1 MNKNIR
7 KLIHEFQPQAI
18 HIPIE
23 KCELEE
29 TVDLL
34 FNAMFPVCAEPDV
47 KHIRKMLEKAAHTLL
62 TNIAKLTNVGFAE
75 SVVEKFF

>member
-47 KHIRKMLEKAAHTLL
+47 KHIRKMLKRLHIHFNKHCQTYECR
-62 TNIAKLTNVGFAE
+62 FR
-75 SVVEKFF
+75 

>member
-7 KLIHEFQPQAI
+7 KLIHEFQPQTI

-34 FNAMFPVCAEPDV
+34 FNAMFPMCQNLMSNTFA
-47 KHIRKMLEKAAHTLL
+47 KCSKRLHIH
-62 TNIAKLTNVGFAE
+62 F
-75 SVVEKFF
+75 